1 MISTEAS
8 HEGTAAVRGSLHMG
22 IPRILVIGDYESIR
36 ETTSCILRGY
46 GYLMD
51 SVETGKQAIK
61 KSESSYSNAALI
73 DIRLPDLEGTEP
85 FSLKKSNPK
94 KIVNIVTAYLP
105 FENAVKAVE
114 GGADDYVIKP
124 ANHEEMLAKIS
135 IHLRKQEEDGEY
147 GETKVAEY
155 IETRLKQ
162 FAT

>member
-61 KSESSYSNAALI
+61 KMRIELLQCSFDRYSSA
-73 DIRLPDLEGTEP
+73 
-85 FSLKKSNPK
+85 
-94 KIVNIVTAYLP
+94 
-105 FENAVKAVE
+105 
-114 GGADDYVIKP
+114 
-124 ANHEEMLAKIS
+124 
-135 IHLRKQEEDGEY
+135 
-147 GETKVAEY
+147 
-155 IETRLKQ
+155 
-162 FAT
+162 